1 MGYIRKFITKRT
13 VLEMTGF
20 DDASLYK
27 AIETRGFPV
36 PAYTNKTELW
46 RFLDV
51 VDWVI
56 EEALAIKELRKRF
69 EGKT

>member
-27 AIETRGFPV
+27 AIETRRFPA
-36 PAYTNKTELW
+36 PAYTNKTDLW

-69 EGKT
+69 EGQT

>member
-1 MGYIRKFITKRT
+1 MGRIRKFISKRT

-20 DDASLYK
+20 DDAGLYA
-27 AIETRGFPV
+27 AIETRGFPA
-36 PAYTNKTELW
+36 PAYTNKTEVW

-56 EEALAIKELRKRF
+56 EEAVATKELRKRLDS
-69 EGKT
+69 KQ

>member
-1 MGYIRKFITKRT
+1 MGRIRKFISKRT
-13 VLEMTGF
+13 VREMTGF
-20 DDASLYK
+20 DDAGLYA
-27 AIETRGFPV
+27 AIETRGFPA

-56 EEALAIKELRKRF
+56 EEAVATKELRKRLDS
-69 EGKT
+69 KQ